1 VIVGNNRKVKGPIQA
16 KLELCVGSYHAEQIG
31 HTIILTATG
40 AHPTTGYEVFL
51 QQSPID
57 VFPPEFSLWHKTP
70 SGIVLQVVTPY
81 SESIHFI
88 SAVTIKQVV
97 VHDANGRHTV
107 SVEQAAAQI
116 QNHLKK
122 LRKDGPFP
130 MEKKPTKTLL
140 AMTIAASGSND
151 AWTNLKRVLTLWSK
165 VDGPGI
171 GDKLSWLW
179 AQNSGG
185 QSYPNLGIPN
195 LIKCLQG
202 DSFFGPCPAT
212 GTLEAS
218 QFLPTGK
225 YDTVGDLLDELDSCG
240 S

>member
-1 VIVGNNRKVKGPIQA
+1 MGKDGKVKGPVRA
-16 KLELCVGSYHAEQIG
+16 ELGLCVGWYHAEQIG
-31 HTIILTATG
+31 HTMILTATG
-40 AHPTTGYEVFL
+40 AHPTTGYHVFL

-57 VFPPEFSLWHKTP
+57 VFPPEFTLWHKTP
-70 SGIVLQVVTPY
+70 SGIALQVVTPY
-81 SESIHFI
+81 SESIYFI
-88 SAVTIKQVV
+88 SAVPVKQAV

-107 SVEQAAAQI
+107 KVEQASAEI

-130 MEKKPTKTLL
+130 MGKKPTKTLL
-140 AMTIAASGSND
+140 AMTVTASDSND
-151 AWTNLKRVLTLWSK
+151 AWTNLKRILFLWSK

-185 QSYPNLGIPN
+185 QSYANVGVPN
-195 LIKCLQG
+195 LINRLQG

-212 GTLEAS
+212 GTLEAP

-225 YDTVGDLLDELDSCG
+225 YVAVGDLLDEVDSCG